1 MVRAYEQFHL
11 PSYDSLLVNVLY
23 NLSTSFLDQED
34 PKLSARFL
42 NFLDLDKL
50 NHNNLYMRHHI
61 TFLKLVIRFQTNPL
75 DKANV
80 EKLKVFLKRLGLLM
94 RLYLKRIL
102 TGFSR

>member
-1 MVRAYEQFHL
+1 M
-11 PSYDSLLVNVLY
+11 SYIIY
-23 NLSTSFLDQED
+23 RPHFLIKKTLNYQH
-34 PKLSARFL
+34 AFL

-80 EKLKVFLKRLGLLM
+80 EKLKVFLEATRLIDETLFKKNIDWIES
-94 RLYLKRIL
+94 LKINPVIIL
-102 TGFSR
+102 GK